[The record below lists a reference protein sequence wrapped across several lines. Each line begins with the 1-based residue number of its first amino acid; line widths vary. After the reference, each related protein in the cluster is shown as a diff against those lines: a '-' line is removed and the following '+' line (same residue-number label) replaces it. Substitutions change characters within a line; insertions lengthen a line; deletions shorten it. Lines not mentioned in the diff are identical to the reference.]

1 MSKEKLIDLDQEQLG
16 LLKAILKRH
25 IPDKTVWAYGSRVT
39 WKAGET
45 SDLDLAVF
53 DCDSM
58 QIYDMKEA
66 LEESD
71 LLISVDVMDWES
83 IPEKFKENIRK
94 KYVVLQEKQGLE
106 GWREVTLGEICSDI
120 SYGYT
125 TSARSEPIGPKFLR
139 ITDIVPHRINWEN
152 VPYCEISEKDKEK
165 YKLEIGDIVIARTG
179 ATTGYNKIIK
189 INSNAVFASYLIR
202 YKINPSSAYPFYIGH
217 ILQSSYWRSFVEG
230 VIGGSA
236 QPGANAKQFASFV
249 IFLPSLSEQRTIAE
263 VLSSLDDKIDL
274 LHRQN
279 KTLEDVAQTLFQKWF
294 VKKKYE
300 KCEGK
305 PLWYFGHVICGK
317 TPSKKVHKYFGGD
330 IPFIKIPDMHGN
342 TFIFDA
348 TDTLTEEGKNSQ
360 SNKTLPPKSI
370 CVSCIATVGLVS
382 MNAFESQ
389 TNQQINSII
398 PVKDEYRYYIY
409 LYMKSSKDLLEAMAS
424 GGTATMN
431 LNTGNFANIIVPTA
445 NEKLISEF
453 DGIVKPLFENIFF
466 NQSQIRTLE
475 IIRDAL
481 LPKLIRGNIRVNH
494 EY

>member
-1 MSKEKLIDLDQEQLG
+1 MSKEKLIDLDKEQLG
-16 LLKAILKRH
+16 LIEAILNRYL
-25 IPDKTVWAYGSRVT
+25 PDKTVWAYGSRVT

-53 DCDSM
+53 GCDSM
-58 QIYDMKEA
+58 EIFDLKEA

-94 KYVVLQEKQGLE
+94 KYVVLQEKRELE

-249 IFLPSLSEQRTIAE
+249 IFLPPLSEQRTIAE

-279 KTLEDVAQTLFQKWF
+279 KTLEDMAQTLFRKWF
-294 VKKKYE
+294 VENPKENWGEKSLDEIANYLNGLACQKYPPENEIDRLPVLKIKELRNGFIKDSDWVTSKVNKKYIVNFSDVIFSWSGSLILKIWDGQKCVLNQHLFKVTSEHYPKWFYYFWTKHHLE
-300 KCEGK
+300 KFIGIAK
-305 PLWYFGHVICGK
+305 SKATTMGHI
-317 TPSKKVHKYFGGD
+317 KKGD
-330 IPFIKIPDMHGN
+330 LSNSLVLIPTRDELLK
-342 TFIFDA
+342 
-348 TDTLTEEGKNSQ
+348 
-360 SNKTLPPKSI
+360 
-370 CVSCIATVGLVS
+370 
-382 MNAFESQ
+382 MNE
-389 TNQQINSII
+389 N
-398 PVKDEYRYYIY
+398 
-409 LYMKSSKDLLEAMAS
+409 
-424 GGTATMN
+424 
-431 LNTGNFANIIVPTA
+431 IVPVY
-445 NEKLISEF
+445 EKLILNS
-453 DGIVKPLFENIFF
+453 K
-466 NQSQIRTLE
+466 QISNLE
-475 IIRDAL
+475 CFRDTL
-481 LPKLIRGNIRVNH
+481 LPKLIGAQIRVMF
-494 EY
+494 E